1 MGAMGHVRVNCRLLR
16 NKNNE
21 RLEEMSDAMKALQA
35 KCGATPDG
43 AFGPNT
49 AKAIAAHYELTPLR
63 GAHLLGQA
71 SHESS
76 GFTRTKESLYYSSA
90 KRIQEVWPSRFRT
103 VADAEPYAKNP
114 TKLAGKVYAG
124 RMGNINEEEA
134 ATFIGRGFIQ
144 LTGHTNYRLFAKDM
158 RLPEVLTDPSLVETE
173 YAFESAIWFFEN
185 NKLFALADKGID
197 EDNIR
202 KITKRINGG
211 YHGIDDRIN
220 QTNKIYRWL
229 S

>member
-1 MGAMGHVRVNCRLLR
+1 
-16 NKNNE
+16 
-21 RLEEMSDAMKALQA
+21 MSDAMKVLQA
-35 KCGATPDG
+35 KVGATADG

-90 KRIQEVWPSRFRT
+90 KRIQEVWPTRFRT

-158 RLPEVLTDPSLVETE
+158 RLPEVLTDPSLIETE
-173 YAFESAIWFFEN
+173 YAFESAIWFFQT
-185 NKLFALADKGID
+185 NKLFDLADKGID
-197 EDNIR
+197 EANIR
-202 KITKRINGG
+202 KITKLINGG
-211 YHGIDDRIN
+211 YHGIDDRIK
-220 QTNKIYRWL
+220 QTNKIYNWL